1 MKFKNAF
8 SVIGLSGFLAIFLI
22 AACQAFGQTAVSPQ
36 KRELIKELLTV
47 TEATKLAES
56 ASREMLAQMDREMP
70 KIMKMVLMQDTRLTP
85 EERKEIEDQIEKSS
99 GAAVKRFGEKL
110 IQKLNYAELLETV
123 SLEVY
128 DKYFTE
134 AELKDM
140 IAFYKTPTGKKTIE
154 VMPKLMADVM
164 QKTGEL
170 VLPKVMS
177 LINEI
182 MTEEFKIKK

>member
-8 SVIGLSGFLAIFLI
+8 SVIGLSIFLV
-22 AACQAFGQTAVSPQ
+22 AACCQAFGQNTVSPQ

-47 TEATKLAES
+47 TEATKLAEN

-85 EERKEIEDQIEKSS
+85 EQRKEVEDQIEKSS

-123 SLEVY
+123 SLELY

-154 VMPKLMADVM
+154 VMPKLMADIM
-164 QKTGEL
+164 QKTSEL

-182 MTEEFKIKK
+182 MSAEFKIKK